1 MMNFYHGTESDH
13 LIYSSYGGQ
22 SDDPDMLFASAS
34 YSIAMRYGRQVFSVQ
49 LTRDVKTLPRISVD
63 EWFSGSP
70 LPAGSFIIEAKEGD
84 RDFGADTLVIRN
96 EQDINVLPNLKMTG

>member
-1 MMNFYHGTESDH
+1 MYFYHGTENDH

-34 YSIAMRYGRQVFSVQ
+34 YEVASCFGRRVYTVEV
-49 LTRDVKTLPRISVD
+49 TRDVVSLPRIGVE

-70 LPAGSFIIEAKEGD
+70 LPDGSFIIEAMAGERG
-84 RDFGADTLVIRN
+84 FSADTLVVRN
-96 EQDINVLPNLKMTG
+96 GKDINVLPTLEMTG